1 MTMNFNM
8 NGIGRNIP
16 VQPSGRVTS
25 NEHIKQ
31 SAGAAQTSFQ
41 QLFEQQLSR
50 SGSLKFSHHASQRIQ
65 ERGMNLSAELM
76 SKMSNAVDQAAAK
89 GSKQSLLLVQN
100 AAYIVNVPSR
110 TVITALD
117 NPFQQGHVFTAIDST
132 VCIN

>member
-1 MTMNFNM
+1 MTMNFNI
-8 NGIGRNIP
+8 NGIGRNVP
-16 VQPSGRVTS
+16 VQPTGRAHH
-25 NEHIKQ
+25 EQLKQ
-31 SAGAAQTSFQ
+31 PAGTTQASFQ
-41 QLFEQQLSR
+41 QLLEQQMSR
-50 SGSLKFSHHASQRIQ
+50 TSTLNFSHHASQRIV
-65 ERGMNLSAELM
+65 ERGMDLSAEIM